1 MKTRTE
7 VETPIAGA
15 RNAEANGARPA
26 RKSAKRK
33 QEASEPPAPEKLKG
47 HSIAEEAKLSKGNFF
62 HRMAQ
67 MTQDDW
73 DRHRVYVYRRWPRIS
88 RDGQPHY
95 IAVHREP
102 VDEEFIKTMYGSGRF
117 LLKLNDARHTIDQ
130 AALEIMD
137 LACPPKVSPDELVD
151 APENERYHKL
161 WPAEENKKPDG
172 NNDAAAVRELAGL
185 VKLAL
190 GDKHKDEQ
198 GTVTK
203 TLIDWALAQ
212 KDKERADSSPTAIAN
227 LVKEL
232 KGILPAQQA
241 PQQTDMAALLH
252 LAKELQPPPPPP
264 APNPLELLEQ
274 AKALFSPPQDDL
286 QHIDRLLGIAD
297 KLSGLRGGAAGGH
310 RSAWDVGL
318 DYVKELVPLAPY
330 LGNLMGL
337 RIPGMG
343 GTPAPGAANGT
354 PPAAPS
360 AFDPYAN
367 PQALRSHANNLTAQQ
382 PSPAAAPASPGT
394 APLAAPPAAAPANG
408 AAPSNDLLS
417 VFQQYGAL
425 VVNALNNGTPG
436 YDFADYVC
444 GLLGK
449 GTHAMIAS
457 HGEDAL
463 VATMKSIPEIA
474 LFGEPRL
481 RTFTAEFID
490 FERYL
495 NEMEEPAPEGQVGA
509 TA

>member
-1 MKTRTE
+1 MRTRTE

-15 RNAEANGARPA
+15 RNAEANGARTT

-33 QEASEPPAPEKLKG
+33 QDASEQTAPEKPKG
-47 HSIAEEAKLSKGNFF
+47 HSAAEEAKLPPKGNFF

-73 DRHRVYVYRRWPRIS
+73 DRYRVYIYRRWPRIS
-88 RDGQPHY
+88 KDGQPHY
-95 IAVHREP
+95 LAVHREA
-102 VDEEFIKTMYGSGRF
+102 VDEEFVKTMYGSGRY
-117 LLKLNDARHTIDQ
+117 LLKLNDPKRTVDQ
-130 AALEIMD
+130 APLEIMD

-161 WPAEENKKPDG
+161 WPAEENKKPEG
-172 NNDAAAVRELAGL
+172 NHDAAVRELAGL

-203 TLIDWALAQ
+203 SLIDWALAQ

-241 PQQTDMAALLH
+241 QPTDMAAILR
-252 LAKELQPPPPPP
+252 LAKELQPPAPPP
-264 APNPLELLEQ
+264 APNPLEFLKQ
-274 AKALFSPPQDDL
+274 AKELFSPPQDDL
-286 QHIDRLLGIAD
+286 AHIDRLLGVAD
-297 KLSGLRGGAAGGH
+297 KLSGLRGGGAGGP

-318 DYVKELVPLAPY
+318 DYVRELVPLAPY
-330 LGNLMGL
+330 LGKLLGL
-337 RIPGMG
+337 RIPGVGAMPA
-343 GTPAPGAANGT
+343 GTATAAT
-354 PPAAPS
+354 PPRPA
-360 AFDPYAN
+360 AFDPYQRPDLLQQHAH
-367 PQALRSHANNLTAQQ
+367 ALNGAA
-382 PSPAAAPASPGT
+382 PAAAT
-394 APLAAPPAAAPANG
+394 APPLPGAAPPAMAPANG
-408 AAPSNDLLS
+408 ATPSAAPSNDLLA
-417 VFQQYGAL
+417 VFRQYGAL
-425 VVNALNNGTPG
+425 VVQALNNGTPG
-436 YDFADYVC
+436 YDFADHMT
-444 GLLGK
+444 GLLGTS
-449 GTHAMIAS
+449 THAMIAA

-463 VATMKSIPEIA
+463 VAVMKSIPEIA

-481 RTFTAEFID
+481 RAFTTEFIN

-495 NEMEEPAPEGQVGA
+495 DELSQESAPEGQAGA